1 MTATTA
7 DNDNLGFFAELR
19 EQRWDDHRYYHQS
32 YINQSLHLLS
42 ALSFLTTF
50 ALLPF
55 YPVAAAIFGWI
66 IAMWTRQIGHFFFE
80 PKGWDAVNEASFE
93 HKEEIKVGYNLQRKV
108 ALLTTWASIPLVVWL
123 DPTFFGLFDSASG
136 FEASVEKVSTIWIV
150 LGVLAV
156 AVRTAWLCATRGI
169 QTGVVW
175 ATKILT
181 DPLHDIKLYHRAP
194 LFVLQGK
201 LIDPMDDVKARQ
213 D

>member
-7 DNDNLGFFAELR
+7 NDEQQGFLAELR

-55 YPVAAAIFGWI
+55 HPVAAAIFGWI

-93 HKEEIKVGYNLQRKV
+93 RKEEIKVGYNLQRKI
-108 ALLTTWASIPLVVWL
+108 ALLAAWAAIPVVLWFE
-123 DPTFFGLFDSASG
+123 PTMFGLFVDSVG
-136 FEASVEKVSTIWIV
+136 VEAWVEKVSSSWIV
-150 LGVLAV
+150 LGVFAV
-156 AVRTAWLCATRGI
+156 AARTAWLCATRGA
-169 QTGVVW
+169 QTGLVW

-201 LIDPMDDVKARQ
+201 LIDPMDDVRARK